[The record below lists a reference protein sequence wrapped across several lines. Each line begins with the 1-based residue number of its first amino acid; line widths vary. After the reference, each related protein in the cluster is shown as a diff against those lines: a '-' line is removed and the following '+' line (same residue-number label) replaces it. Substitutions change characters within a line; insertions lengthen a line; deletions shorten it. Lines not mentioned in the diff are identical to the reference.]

1 MVSMGGQAMSKS
13 IRAKSLAATATVG
26 AIVVATLATFGPA
39 DARYIPYY
47 PYPAGYFMYL
57 PFPFAIADYAAPTY
71 YYGGFYG
78 PRVVFA
84 PGLHRMRY
92 GYIVHYRNIPR
103 Y

>member
-1 MVSMGGQAMSKS
+1 MSRSM
-13 IRAKSLAATATVG
+13 AAAAAAGVIIA
-26 AIVVATLATFGPA
+26 AILATPGPA
-39 DARYIPYY
+39 AAHYVPYY

-57 PFPFAIADYAAPTY
+57 PFPYAIADYGAPTY

-84 PGLHRMRY
+84 PGLHRTRY
-92 GYIVHYRNIPR
+92 GYIVRYRNIPR